1 MAGIRAGDIVVA
13 VNNNP
18 VLGIR
23 DLLDQIT
30 LHKPGEQIQVT
41 VYRGTQKLSLDRRS
55 RSARSNGLY
64 VIPAKAGILV
74 RLCVGSRLRL

>member
-1 MAGIRAGDIVVA
+1 MADIRAGDIVVT
-13 VNNNP
+13 VNEKP

-41 VYRGTQKLSLDRRS
+41 IYRGPEKMTMNMKVTQR
-55 RSARSNGLY
+55 
-64 VIPAKAGILV
+64 PQ
-74 RLCVGSRLRL
+74 